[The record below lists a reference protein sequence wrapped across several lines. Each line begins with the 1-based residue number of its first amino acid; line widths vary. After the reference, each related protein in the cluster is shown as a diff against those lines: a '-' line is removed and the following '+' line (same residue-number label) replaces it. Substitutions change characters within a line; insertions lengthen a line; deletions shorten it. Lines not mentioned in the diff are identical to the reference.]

1 MTSMPNTGWSIE
13 YEVLLDSAGNALR
26 VRIRTERGTV
36 VDFVVHYEI
45 TIDDRV
51 YAVVRYDGSHGR
63 GHRDLLDAAG
73 ETVEHGKR
81 WLPEHLSL
89 AESLQVGLI
98 DLRANWMSYRS
109 DFHRRL
115 R

>member
-51 YAVVRYDGSHGR
+51 YAVVRYDVSHGP
-63 GHRDLLDAAG
+63 GA
-73 ETVEHGKR
+73 
-81 WLPEHLSL
+81 P
-89 AESLQVGLI
+89 
-98 DLRANWMSYRS
+98 
-109 DFHRRL
+109 
-115 R
+115 